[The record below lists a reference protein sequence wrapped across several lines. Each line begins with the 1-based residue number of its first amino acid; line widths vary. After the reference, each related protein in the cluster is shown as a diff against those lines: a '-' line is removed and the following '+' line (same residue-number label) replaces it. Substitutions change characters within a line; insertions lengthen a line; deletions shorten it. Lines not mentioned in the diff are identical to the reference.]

1 MTRTSYYVSLYGGSS
16 QINPSSTM
24 YNDDLFGPISP
35 KDRKS
40 IINLTHKKILKWL
53 QECSDTIPD
62 LMNGMDDSIVSW
74 FLQSAHL
81 LPKILQLTTKP
92 SKLLSTTIDEPY
104 DSDNFEDENNS
115 LEKTELLPT
124 DIVNSLKILIKNHC
138 LTKETQNLLKTSI
151 NSIPP
156 PEIVWRI
163 LEDLHN
169 YSLEQTNVTVPLTRT
184 IGAERPIIFQ
194 RNVLNKFLEK
204 LRLPLL
210 STDSTKSYLDDPSKN
225 GQLFIELYNAL
236 TGDKK
241 SIKIALSPQQAQSNV
256 EFALNLLIQ
265 SSFIDESFSKCAVN
279 VVNGDMLLIQRI
291 ISLILSNTTEIKST
305 TRSVNQNTKK
315 TKTDY
320 FDDQNFDSQS
330 TYDNAS
336 VKSKKSTEKVFVKS
350 SKISDGISLV
360 KLLTV
365 IDPDFSNVEC
375 LFANPANEIEK
386 KWNIRKS
393 LEFLYKKS
401 NWPRENKVD
410 SSLLYS
416 GEYKTTNS
424 LYNGLI
430 TCYNNKFSSLAA
442 IINLKNILG
451 LDTTKI

>member
-1 MTRTSYYVSLYGGSS
+1 MSRTSYYVSLYGGSS

-24 YNDDLFGPISP
+24 YSDELFGPISP

-40 IINLTHKKILKWL
+40 IINITHKKILKWL
-53 QECSDTIPD
+53 QECSDTVPD
-62 LMNGMDDSIVSW
+62 LMNGMDDTIVSW

-81 LPKILQLTTKP
+81 LPEILH
-92 SKLLSTTIDEPY
+92 LSSNSIDEPTEN
-104 DSDNFEDENNS
+104 DVSENNDG
-115 LEKTELLPT
+115 LEKTEILPT
-124 DIVNSLKILIKNHC
+124 DLVNSLKILIRNRC
-138 LTKETQNLLKTSI
+138 LTKETQNLLKRSI
-151 NSIPP
+151 DSIPP
-156 PEIVWRI
+156 PDIVWRI

-169 YSLEQTNVTVPLTRT
+169 YSLSKTNVTVPLTRT

-194 RNVLNKFLEK
+194 KNVLNKFLEK
-204 LRLPLL
+204 LHLPLL
-210 STDSTKSYLDDPSKN
+210 DDNISKSYLDDPFKN
-225 GQLFIELYNAL
+225 GQLFIELYNVL

-241 SIKIALSPQQAQSNV
+241 SAKIALSPQQAQSNI
-256 EFALNLLIQ
+256 EFALNLLIKT
-265 SSFIDESFSKCAVN
+265 SFIDESFSKCAAN
-279 VVNGDMLLIQRI
+279 IVNGDMVLVQRI
-291 ISLILSNTTEIKST
+291 ISLVFCNATEIKS
-305 TRSVNQNTKK
+305 SKNSKK
-315 TKTDY
+315 AKS
-320 FDDQNFDSQS
+320 DDGYDNFDVQS
-330 TYDNAS
+330 NSENAS
-336 VKSKKSTEKVFVKS
+336 VKSKKSTEKVFVKD
-350 SKISDGISLV
+350 SKISDGISLM

-365 IDPDFSNVEC
+365 IDTEFANVEC

-416 GEYKTTNS
+416 GEYKATNS

-442 IINLKNILG
+442 IINLKKMLG